1 MTSTTLSSKGFSVS
15 KKEFGVLF
23 KWALKRNRSLII
35 VHSIILAVIGPVLNL
50 YFASLDLD
58 IVDEY
63 GMVSL
68 GIFVAS
74 AALFTLISAVK
85 TFSFLHNKRSVDL
98 YGAMPCNRV
107 TLFLS
112 HLLAGITSVAVPY
125 IAAAALVMGI
135 SARSSEAIAFGLSTI
150 LFTVVMIAA
159 SYTFT
164 ALMAYCCGTVVDTL
178 IVTFA
183 VNIIWVAAVAL
194 FYGFLADMIP
204 GAVFDA
210 VISTPILVAFAPYAF
225 GYMGIYAYFTDSA
238 LMYIGTL
245 VWFIFYTALVF
256 FAAAVLANRRKAESS
271 QNGFAVKWL
280 PMFIKAGA
288 SVIAGALF
296 GYIFA
301 ATSDN
306 GFGNMFTYCF
316 WYIVIGAVAFFILH
330 VIFSRGLKG
339 KYLKSIVVYAAT
351 TAAALVLVFSMCFGM
366 GVDTYVPNPNS
377 VRSVTIDYS
386 GMEYTDPETIRLAT
400 EIHKTITEGVRDA
413 YEYPYYFGESNYDT
427 EAVEDYTN
435 GVYSDDEYADDYDP
449 YSANDPQQSYPYLNH
464 LYFRFKYKMNN
475 GTTVNRDYG
484 VSAYDDD
491 YDREKL
497 NDLCKQLMNTDEY
510 KRKDNPYIFDEKE
523 REKYGEVK
531 TVSLSHYSLSD
542 IYLYN
547 YDANASLPTDEKFLN
562 GLYLALQKDIA
573 ADKNYADSID
583 YFYKELGEEYL
594 VLDIEA
600 VALKKGEQM
609 YAYDDTET
617 WNVCSAVVKT
627 SYSNTMKY
635 ISDYGIVLEDT
646 YVYSDSYVDT
656 YDDYIAYDFNDF
668 IETGRYSSLY
678 NVVQVCYTYWAESA
692 CEQLDVESYD
702 WYDYEGELSDA
713 VDAKSL
719 ELYSKMQKDH
729 NANGEEHI
737 YCPTYEEAQEL
748 LVSLEVYVYSFV
760 AGKNGMTYDP
770 INGNDSSSDTDTL
783 SDTDKS
789 GGTDSDKSTDTDKT
803 ASSESS
809 KSSDNSSK
817 AGDTGSAGNSS
828 STAEAKT
835 ELTSKI
841 GVAV

>member
-50 YFASLDLD
+50 YLASLDLD
-58 IVDEY
+58 IVGEY

-68 GIFVAS
+68 GIFIAS

-98 YGAMPCNRV
+98 YGAMPCNRF
-107 TLFLS
+107 TLYLS
-112 HLLAGITSVAVPY
+112 HLLAGITSVSVPY

-135 SARSSEAIAFGLSTI
+135 SARSSESIEFGLSAI

-194 FYGFLADMIP
+194 YYGFLADMIP
-204 GAVFDA
+204 GAVFDEA

-225 GYMGIYAYFTDSA
+225 GYMGIYAYYTDSA
-238 LMYIGTL
+238 WMYIGTL
-245 VWFIFYTALVF
+245 VWFVIYTALVF

-316 WYIVIGAVAFFILH
+316 WYILIGAVAFFILH
-330 VIFSRGLKG
+330 VIFARGLRG

-351 TAAALVLVFSMCFGM
+351 TAAALVLVFSMCYGM
-366 GVDTYVPNPNS
+366 GVDTYVPDPGS
-377 VRSVTIDYS
+377 VKSVIVDYY
-386 GMEYTDPETIRLAT
+386 GVEYTDPETIRIAT
-400 EIHKTITEGVRDA
+400 EIHKTVTEGLRDE
-413 YEYPYYFGESNYDT
+413 YDYPYYFGYD
-427 EAVEDYTN
+427 DYSDYYTN
-435 GVYSDDEYADDYDP
+435 TIEVYEDGYPTDDSYYYDE
-449 YSANDPQQSYPYLNH
+449 SEDKKYPYLSAFNFK
-464 LYFRFKYKMNN
+464 LKYKMKL
-475 GTTVNRDYG
+475 GTTVNRDYY
-484 VSAYDDD
+484 VSVYDDS

-542 IYLYN
+542 GYSYN
-547 YDANASLPTDEKFLN
+547 YDANASLPTDEKFLS

-573 ADKNYADSID
+573 ADKSYVHGSD

-594 VLDIEA
+594 ELDIEA

-609 YAYDDTET
+609 YAYDNT
-617 WNVCSAVVKT
+617 WNVCNALIKT

-646 YVYSDSYVDT
+646 YVYNDSYGDT

-668 IETGRYSSLY
+668 IETGHYYSLY
-678 NVVQVCYTYWAESA
+678 NVVQFCYTYWAENA

-702 WYDYEGELSDA
+702 WYDYEAELSDA
-713 VDAKSL
+713 VDAKTF

-729 NANGEEHI
+729 NADGEEEI

-748 LVSLEVYVYSFV
+748 LISLESYVYSFI
-760 AGKNGMTYDP
+760 AGKNGKTYDP
-770 INGNDSSSDTDTL
+770 INGNDSSSDTDTA

-789 GGTDSDKSTDTDKT
+789 SDTDSDKPTDTDKT
-803 ASSESS
+803 TSSESS

-817 AGDTGSAGNSS
+817 AGDTSSAGNSS
-828 STAEAKT
+828 STAEPKA
-835 ELTSKI
+835 ELTSERGI
-841 GVAV
+841 AA